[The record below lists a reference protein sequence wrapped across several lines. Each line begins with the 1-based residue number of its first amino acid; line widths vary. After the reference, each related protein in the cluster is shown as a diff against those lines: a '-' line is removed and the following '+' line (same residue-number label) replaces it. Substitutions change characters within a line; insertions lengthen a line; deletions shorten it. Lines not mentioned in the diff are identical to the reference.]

1 MADNSFKNDLMY
13 IQNELL
19 GDIKNVEK
27 KLEVKLKKNNQSF
40 EEYKIVLEKKL
51 DYLENVYNALI
62 QRIQPTKIDEGFDE
76 KKIFYEINSINQKME
91 NNYFI
96 LKNDINSLRNEM
108 KDSTYKYE
116 KIISDNLQIPGLI
129 GYKSKFLNISE
140 FLQNLYKKNNDLYK
154 SKAQQESDFIKYK
167 EKLNNAFTFNR
178 NQFEIIESK
187 IINRLELR
195 LNDFSKNNTE
205 SINLL
210 EEKINTMREENGKNS
225 EDLFAQCND
234 LTDRFNKIDDV
245 LKSSI
250 EEYNGRFITYKN
262 SFKKVE
268 EKITKF
274 EEQHKSF
281 EEILNSI
288 KEQLQISINTNKNI
302 TNKNIS
308 NITNLDLRIKD
319 LEKQYLTIKN
329 EHEDLEI
336 EKFYRN
342 KSPRKEKKE
351 IIKNSNKNESNS
363 ISDQREIKNP
373 EINNIKNESSSANYH
388 KKNDN
393 QTFEERKTEFSKTK
407 NILNN
412 IKFSKKHKFSR
423 NTFKSK
429 KERFNNSSS
438 RVISGKIFNRF
449 PFISYIQNDNKENIN
464 NTLSRKKTKFL
475 NKEKNE
481 SKENIHKNKME
492 KDIFENLMDK
502 KEKESKKQNI
512 TSYHNNIYLDKKIDI
527 LGKSMVNN
535 YNKII
540 NQINFLK
547 ENFINNEIRKTI
559 KLKDNKGNNNS
570 IIFS

>member
-1 MADNSFKNDLMY
+1 MADNSFKNELMY

-62 QRIQPTKIDEGFDE
+62 QRTQPTKIDEGFDE

-140 FLQNLYKKNNDLYK
+140 FLQNLYKKYNDLYK
-154 SKAQQESDFIKYK
+154 SKSQQESDFIKYK

-234 LTDRFNKIDDV
+234 LSYRFNKIDDV

-262 SFKKVE
+262 SFKKIE
-268 EKITKF
+268 EKI
-274 EEQHKSF
+274 KSF

-308 NITNLDLRIKD
+308 NITNLDIRIKD

-342 KSPRKEKKE
+342 KSPKKEKKE
-351 IIKNSNKNESNS
+351 IKNSNKNESNS
-363 ISDQREIKNP
+363 ISEQRDIKNP

-412 IKFSKKHKFSR
+412 IKFSKKHKLSR

-492 KDIFENLMDK
+492 KDIFEDLMDK
-502 KEKESKKQNI
+502 KEKESKKQKI
-512 TSYHNNIYLDKKIDI
+512 KSYNNNIYLDKKIDI

>member
-1 MADNSFKNDLMY
+1 MADNSFKNELMY

-129 GYKSKFLNISE
+129 GYKSKFLNISV
-140 FLQNLYKKNNDLYK
+140 FLQNLYKKYNDLYK
-154 SKAQQESDFIKYK
+154 SKSQQESDFIKYK

-234 LTDRFNKIDDV
+234 LTDRFNKIDV

-268 EKITKF
+268 EKIIKF

-308 NITNLDLRIKD
+308 NITNLDIRIKD

-342 KSPRKEKKE
+342 KSPKKEKKE

-393 QTFEERKTEFSKTK
+393 QTFKERKTEFSKTK

-412 IKFSKKHKFSR
+412 IKFSKKHKLSR

-492 KDIFENLMDK
+492 KDIFEDLMDK

>member
-1 MADNSFKNDLMY
+1 MADNSFKNELMY

-62 QRIQPTKIDEGFDE
+62 QRTQPTKIDEGFDE

-140 FLQNLYKKNNDLYK
+140 FLQNLYKKYNDLYK
-154 SKAQQESDFIKYK
+154 SKSQQESDFIKYK

-234 LTDRFNKIDDV
+234 LSYRFNKIDDV

-262 SFKKVE
+262 SFKKIE
-268 EKITKF
+268 EKI
-274 EEQHKSF
+274 KSF

-308 NITNLDLRIKD
+308 NITNLDIRIKD

-342 KSPRKEKKE
+342 KSPKKEKKE
-351 IIKNSNKNESNS
+351 IKNSNKNESNS
-363 ISDQREIKNP
+363 ISEQRDIKNP

-412 IKFSKKHKFSR
+412 IKFSKKHKLSR

-492 KDIFENLMDK
+492 KDIFEDLMDK

>member
-1 MADNSFKNDLMY
+1 MADNSFKNELMY

-140 FLQNLYKKNNDLYK
+140 FLQNLYKKYNDLYK
-154 SKAQQESDFIKYK
+154 SKSQQESDFIKYK

-234 LTDRFNKIDDV
+234 LTDRFNKIDDI

-250 EEYNGRFITYKN
+250 EEYNNRFITYKN

-288 KEQLQISINTNKNI
+288 KEQLQISIN

-393 QTFEERKTEFSKTK
+393 QIFEERKTEFSKTK

-492 KDIFENLMDK
+492 KDIFEDLMDK

-547 ENFINNEIRKTI
+547 ENFINNEIHKTI